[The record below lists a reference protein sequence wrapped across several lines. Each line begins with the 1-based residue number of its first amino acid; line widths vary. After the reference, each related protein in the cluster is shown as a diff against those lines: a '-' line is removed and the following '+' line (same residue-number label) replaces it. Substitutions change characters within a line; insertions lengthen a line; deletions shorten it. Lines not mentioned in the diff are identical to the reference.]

1 MSLLPGDGNVLRQ
14 RICELRIGLLYPR
27 KGTEMKNRSEIW
39 LSVLEDLG
47 NTCSV
52 STREDA
58 LYVQTRVS
66 AEGDSFFTVTLP
78 QFAKDLEKSLATGE
92 LSSDSF
98 VGFGR
103 RTLELDVLLSP
114 GSSDFNL
121 KTKKMHWGVPL
132 FLSGFTRRLFMEPDE
147 WYKMLNN
154 GLDENGDMPEHRV
167 FPYILHQ
174 PPCVL
179 VSPSSEEEAD
189 RMADAIFSVRQ
200 LCALFSKEKS
210 PAPAKAEKRAIDG
223 YVQVDKEL
231 DRPL

>member
-1 MSLLPGDGNVLRQ
+1 
-14 RICELRIGLLYPR
+14 
-27 KGTEMKNRSEIW
+27 MKNRSEIW

-58 LYVQTRVS
+58 QYVRSRVS

-78 QFAKDLEKSLATGE
+78 QFGKDLERALATGE
-92 LSSDSF
+92 LSSDMF

-103 RTLELDVLLSP
+103 RSLELDVLLSP
-114 GSSDFNL
+114 GSADFNT
-121 KTKKMHWGVPL
+121 KSKKMHWGVPL

-147 WYKMLNN
+147 WFKMLNN
-154 GLDENGDMPEHRV
+154 ADYSHEDFDDPRPV
-167 FPYILHQ
+167 VPYILHQ
-174 PPCVL
+174 PSCLL
-179 VSPSSEEEAD
+179 VSPSSEEDAD

-210 PAPAKAEKRAIDG
+210 PAPAKAEKRAIDS

>member
-1 MSLLPGDGNVLRQ
+1 
-14 RICELRIGLLYPR
+14 
-27 KGTEMKNRSEIW
+27 MKNRSEIW

-52 STREDA
+52 STHEDA
-58 LYVQTRVS
+58 QYVRSRVS

-78 QFAKDLEKSLATGE
+78 QFGKDLERALSTGE
-92 LSSDSF
+92 LSSDMF

-103 RTLELDVLLSP
+103 RSLKLDVLLSP
-114 GSSDFNL
+114 GSSDFNT
-121 KTKKMHWGVPL
+121 KSKKMHWGVPL
-132 FLSGFTRRLFMEPDE
+132 FLSGFTSRLFMEPDE

-154 GLDENGDMPEHRV
+154 GLDGASWNYDSSV
-167 FPYILHQ
+167 YPYILHQ

-179 VSPSSEEEAD
+179 LSPSSEGEAD

-200 LCALFSKEKS
+200 LCALFSKEKA
-210 PAPAKAEKRAIDG
+210 PAPAKAEKRAIDS

-231 DRPL
+231 DLPL

>member
-1 MSLLPGDGNVLRQ
+1 
-14 RICELRIGLLYPR
+14 
-27 KGTEMKNRSEIW
+27 MKNRSDIW

-78 QFAKDLEKSLATGE
+78 QFAKDLERSLATGE
-92 LSSDSF
+92 LSSDMF

-103 RTLELDVLLSP
+103 RSLKLDVLLSP
-114 GSSDFNL
+114 GSSDYNT
-121 KTKKMHWGVPL
+121 KSKKMSWGVPL

-147 WYKMLNN
+147 WYRLLNN
-154 GLDENGDMPEHRV
+154 GIDSEGIDGTSNAKAV
-167 FPYILHQ
+167 YPYILHQ

-179 VSPSSEEEAD
+179 VSPSSEAEAD

-200 LCALFSKEKS
+200 LCALFSKEKA
-210 PAPAKAEKRAIDG
+210 PAPAKAEKRAIES
-223 YVQVDKEL
+223 YVKVDEEL

>member
-1 MSLLPGDGNVLRQ
+1 
-14 RICELRIGLLYPR
+14 
-27 KGTEMKNRSEIW
+27 MKNRSEIW

-58 LYVQTRVS
+58 QYVRTRVS

-78 QFAKDLEKSLATGE
+78 QFGKDLEKALATGE
-92 LSSDSF
+92 LSSDMF

-103 RTLELDVLLSP
+103 RSLELDVLLSP
-114 GSSDFNL
+114 GSSDYNS
-121 KTKKMHWGVPL
+121 KSKKMRWGVPL

-147 WYKMLNN
+147 WYRLLNEGIDSEGIDGTSN
-154 GLDENGDMPEHRV
+154 SKAAY
-167 FPYILHQ
+167 PYILHQ

-179 VSPSSEEEAD
+179 VSPSSEAEAD

-200 LCALFSKEKS
+200 LCALFSKEKA
-210 PAPAKAEKRAIDG
+210 PAPAKAEKRAIDS
-223 YVQVDKEL
+223 YVEVDKEL